1 MIYIDEENDYN
12 LDLSLDIK
20 NENISGFNINSSN
33 YKEEDVDLKNTINN
47 LNFLNS
53 NEFINNFENKI
64 DNIIKED
71 KTDIEEE

>member
-1 MIYIDEENDYN
+1 M
-12 LDLSLDIK
+12 DIK

-33 YKEEDVDLKNTINN
+33 YKEEDIDLKNTINN

-53 NEFINNFENKI
+53 YEFINNFENKI

-71 KTDIEEE
+71 KMDIEEEYHISRTTCASSCQ